1 MGARHD
7 VIVVGGGV
15 AGAAMAVALSRQG
28 LDVALVERGGRP
40 APFDAAAWD
49 PRVYALSPGTVR
61 FLDRIGAWSRI
72 AARRVGPYERMRVWE
87 NDPSRALE
95 FAAGELGVPELGYIV
110 EENLIRDVLWSLL
123 AGVAVRTGAGA
134 VGLQPGEHGARL
146 ALDGGETVD
155 AALVVAAEG
164 GDSNLRKLAG
174 IEPVGWPYSQRAIVS
189 HVETGQPHGRTAFQ
203 RFLPNGPL
211 AFLPL
216 PDGRSSIVWST
227 EDAEAQ
233 QLLALPDDAFR
244 ARLAEAFDR
253 QLGDIGAISRRFSF
267 PLRLMHAQQYVRPGF
282 ALVGDSAHVVHPMAG
297 QGINLGLADVE
308 ALADLVAEAREERR
322 PFGSLRFLKKYERRR
337 KADNVEMLALTDA
350 LYRLFKVR
358 APALSGAREW
368 GMQLVGR
375 SGLLKRELALRAMN
389 LA

>member
-1 MGARHD
+1 MNARHE
-7 VIVVGGGV
+7 VIVVGGGI
-15 AGAAMAVALSRQG
+15 AGAALALALSRQG
-28 LDVALVERGGRP
+28 LDVALVERGDRP
-40 APFDAAAWD
+40 AAFDPAQYD

-72 AARRVGPYERMRVWE
+72 AGKRVGPYERMRVWE
-87 NDPSRALE
+87 SDPARALE
-95 FAAGELGVPELGYIV
+95 FDAGELGVPELGFIV

-123 AGVAVRTGAGA
+123 SGVAVRTGAGA
-134 VGLQPGEHGARL
+134 VGLQPGEQGTRL
-146 ALDGGETVD
+146 TLDGGEVLE

-174 IEPVGWPYSQRAIVS
+174 IEPVGWPYGQRSIVS
-189 HVETGQPHGRTAFQ
+189 HVATSRPHGCTAHQ

-227 EDAEAQ
+227 EEAEARE
-233 QLLALPDDAFR
+233 LLALSDDAFR
-244 ARLAEAFDR
+244 GRLAEAFGDT
-253 QLGDIGAISRRFSF
+253 LGEIVGATPRLSF
-267 PLRLMHAQQYVRPGF
+267 PLRLMHAQDYVHPGF

-308 ALADLVAEAREERR
+308 ALAGLLAEARDQRR
-322 PFGSLRFLKKYERRR
+322 ALGSLRFLKKYERRR
-337 KADNVEMLALTDA
+337 KADNVEMLALTDG

-358 APALSGAREW
+358 APALGVLREW
-368 GMQLVGR
+368 GMQMVGR
-375 SGLLKRELALRAMN
+375 SGPLKRQLALRAMN